1 MNTTPLGKKEI
12 YSFAFAG
19 LGQNLI
25 YNFSATFIMIF
36 YTDVL
41 GLAAISV
48 GTLMLVARVWDA
60 VNDPMMGIIVDKTKT
75 KWGKLRPYLLGVA
88 IPMAVFTIL
97 TFINVN
103 LSTQAKLVYAYLTY
117 IGWGMVYTVSDVPY
131 WGLSSA
137 MSDNPK
143 ERLTIMTLARI
154 MSNVGL
160 AIAIVVPPIA
170 LGLLQNHPQR
180 YAIVATS
187 ISVLG
192 ATLFLL
198 AFFNTRERVERPASV
213 SKLKDFLLLKENKPL
228 LQLQSSRML
237 GAFRMILGAAGTYFA
252 KYNLNNEGLFS
263 LLGATLILSMIFAMI
278 LTPFLRKFFSK
289 KALYQGG
296 LIIQAFAHLALF
308 MIGYN
313 QLALVLLLMFVVGFS
328 MGLNDVIMYI
338 MVNDSIDFLQRKT
351 SKRLEGMVFSLHTFT
366 TKLQTAIGLFFMG
379 VVLNVFGF
387 IENVAQTE
395 ASMLG
400 IFLLL
405 TILPAI
411 SSLLSLIPMIKY
423 QEEKELLPQ

>member
-1 MNTTPLGKKEI
+1 MTQSQLTKKEM

-19 LGQNLI
+19 MGQNLI

-60 VNDPMMGIIVDKTKT
+60 INDPLMGIIVDKTKT
-75 KWGKLRPYLLGVA
+75 RWGKLRPYLLGVS

-103 LSTQAKLVYAYLTY
+103 LSLQMRLIYAYLTY

-137 MSDNPK
+137 MSEDPHD
-143 ERLTIMTLARI
+143 RLTIMTLARI

-160 AIAIVVPPIA
+160 AIAIVVPPIV
-170 LGLLQNHPQR
+170 LGLLHDHPQR
-180 YAIVATS
+180 FAIVATAIS
-187 ISVLG
+187 ILG
-192 ATLFLL
+192 AALFLL
-198 AFFNTRERVERPASV
+198 AFFNTKERVLRPTGV
-213 SKLKDFLLLKENKPL
+213 SKLKDFILLKDNKPL

-252 KYNLNNEGLFS
+252 KYNLDNEGLFS
-263 LLGATLILSMIFAMI
+263 LLGATLILSMIVAMMF
-278 LTPFLRKFFSK
+278 TPMLRRHFGK

-296 LIIQAFAHLALF
+296 LFIQALAHIALFFVGYNNLMIVLAL
-308 MIGYN
+308 
-313 QLALVLLLMFVVGFS
+313 LFVVGFS
-328 MGLNDVIMYI
+328 MGINDVIMYM
-338 MVNDSIDFLQRKT
+338 MVNDSIDYLQRKT

-366 TKLQTAIGLFFMG
+366 TKLQTAIGLFIMG
-379 VVLNVFGF
+379 IVLTTFGF
-387 IENVAQTE
+387 IENIPQSE
-395 ASMLG
+395 SSMFG

-405 TILPAI
+405 TLLPAA
-411 SSLLSLIPMIKY
+411 SSMLSLIPMLSY
-423 QEEKELLPQ
+423 QEEKELLQS